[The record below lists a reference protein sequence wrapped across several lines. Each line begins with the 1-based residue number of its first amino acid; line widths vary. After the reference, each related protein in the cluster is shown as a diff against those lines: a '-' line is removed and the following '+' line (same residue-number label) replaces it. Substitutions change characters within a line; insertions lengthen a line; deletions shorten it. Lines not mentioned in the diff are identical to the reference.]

1 MDPKPTG
8 KGEKPL
14 KSPPTRC
21 KAVGAMDCEN
31 GNKGWAFMHLTIKPS
46 HLTIKP
52 ETRSLTIKPPK
63 FNQFIQLYI
72 CFQLIFFYTM
82 IKSVVHRWSK
92 RLAKL
97 YIFI

>member
-1 MDPKPTG
+1 
-8 KGEKPL
+8 
-14 KSPPTRC
+14 
-21 KAVGAMDCEN
+21 
-31 GNKGWAFMHLTIKPS
+31 MHLTIKPS

-52 ETRSLTIKPPK
+52 QTCSLTIKPLKPAASRSSPKTCSLTIKPPK